1 MNIRTFGWRDLSLLR
16 SYRKQGLFLDSARAL
31 IHGTAL
37 VPLGSYLPFSGRT
50 TRIFTYRGDNSL
62 PSGKPIIGQATYA
75 NGSTYAR
82 LAFLAPENGIEA
94 ADLAAMSDYMAF
106 QLGEKGVFHILAEID
121 ESSPVFSLIHNSGFA
136 IYARQ
141 RIWKLEGQAAGE
153 TDAVPWSA
161 GQSGDI
167 IAARSLYCNVVP
179 GLVQQVEPLQKKKLN
194 GFVYY
199 LNGDLKA
206 YVDVKFGRYG
216 IWVQAF
222 VHPDVEGFGRQL
234 VHLLRTLPDRHE
246 RALYICVRSYQSWLE
261 AAVEEMGALPGPRQ
275 AVMVR
280 HLTLAQ
286 RVKQTYALK
295 AMNGS
300 HAEPTAPVA
309 QIGETRVLEISDTDH
324 QPRID
329 SI

>member
-1 MNIRTFGWRDLSLLR
+1 
-16 SYRKQGLFLDSARAL
+16 
-31 IHGTAL
+31 
-37 VPLGSYLPFSGRT
+37 
-50 TRIFTYRGDNSL
+50 L
-62 PSGKPIIGQATYA
+62 PSGKPVIGQATYTTG
-75 NGSTYAR
+75 NTYAR
-82 LAFLAPENGIEA
+82 FSFLAPENGIEL
-94 ADLAAMSDYMAF
+94 ADLAALSDYMAF

-121 ESSPVFSLIHNSGFA
+121 ESSPVFPMIHNSGFA

-141 RIWKLEGQAAGE
+141 CIWKLEGQVNGE
-153 TDAVPWSA
+153 AEAVPWSA
-161 GQSGDI
+161 SKSSDI

-179 GLVQQVEPLQKKKLN
+179 GLVQQVEPLPKKKLT

-199 LNGDLKA
+199 INGDLKA
-206 YVDVKFGRYG
+206 YVEVKSGRYG
-216 IWVQAF
+216 IWLQAY
-222 VHPDVEGFGRQL
+222 VHPDVEGFGAQL
-234 VHLLRTLPDRHE
+234 VHLLRALPDRHDH
-246 RALYICVRSYQSWLE
+246 ALYICVRSYQSWLE

-300 HAEPTAPVA
+300 HAEPTAPIA
-309 QIGETRVLEISDTDH
+309 QIGETRLLEISETEN
-324 QPRID
+324 QPRTD